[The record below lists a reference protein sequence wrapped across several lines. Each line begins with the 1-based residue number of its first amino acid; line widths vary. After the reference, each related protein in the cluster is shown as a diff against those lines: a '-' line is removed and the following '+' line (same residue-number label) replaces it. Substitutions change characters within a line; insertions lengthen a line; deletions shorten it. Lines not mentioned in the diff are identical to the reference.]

1 MLKFLN
7 ARYRHITAR
16 HNIPYASLTPS
27 AKSIPV
33 TSVVIPCTGADY
45 IEEALLS
52 ATFAER
58 YAPGLEEIVIVSD
71 QPADAF
77 GTLPAKTR
85 VVTLTLPQREETYR
99 YKQIYLSRL
108 IKLNAPLQAR
118 GEGVLMIDSDLN
130 LLQMPEIQLDAMH
143 LYSSFRQ
150 GKMIAKLAGAPAENV
165 PAYYQETV
173 RPFLVDHVNGAF
185 LAATRQTWRRIC
197 PLWLTLF
204 QDTWELMDDSQPPTD
219 QLPLAALLDLLD
231 LKTVNLGDWMNWPV
245 SKKIG
250 GQQAIIPKEVV
261 GAHGGFPLSEWQK
274 YLASA
279 DTPLLFK
286 GQDYTR
292 KVRYLTDE
300 EKRQQQP

>member
-7 ARYRHITAR
+7 RRYRHITAR
-16 HNIPYASLTPS
+16 HNIAYSSLTPS
-27 AKSIPV
+27 AHSVPV

-45 IEEALLS
+45 VEEALLS
-52 ATFAER
+52 ATFAHR
-58 YAPGLEEIVIVSD
+58 YAPDLEEIVIVSD
-71 QPADAF
+71 QPESAF
-77 GTLPAKTR
+77 GTLPDKTR
-85 VVTLTLPQREETYR
+85 VVTLQLPVREESYR

-108 IKLNAPLQAR
+108 VKLNAPLQAK
-118 GEGVLMIDSDLN
+118 GEGILMIDSDLN
-130 LLQMPEIQLDAMH
+130 LLQMPVIQMDTMH

-150 GKMIAKLAGAPAENV
+150 GKMIAKLEGAPAENA
-165 PAYYQETV
+165 PAYYKETV
-173 RPFLVDHVNGAF
+173 RPYLVDHVNGAF
-185 LAATRQTWRRIC
+185 LAATKQTWRRIC

-245 SKKIG
+245 SKRIG
-250 GQQAIIPKEVV
+250 GQEAVIPKEVV

-274 YLASA
+274 YLASS
-279 DTPLLFK
+279 DNRLLFK

-300 EKRQQQP
+300 EKQNQE